1 MITART
7 TSGMIKF
14 KRSEWD
20 ALRCALLAQAVTST
34 RSRYWSRRY
43 AFVLRKV
50 RRAMANQKGQA

>member
-1 MITART
+1 MIAART
-7 TSGMIKF
+7 TTGMIEF

-20 ALRCALLAQAVTST
+20 ALRCALLAQAVART

-50 RRAMANQKGQA
+50 RRAMANRRDQP